1 MEGRDLRGR
10 FDLGCKKVGKIQVE
24 RPVRSSILYNYL
36 LHLKHVNPI
45 KERI

>member
-1 MEGRDLRGR
+1 MEGRGLESR
-10 FDLGCKKVGKIQVE
+10 FDLSWKKVGKIQVE
-24 RPVRSSILYNYL
+24 RPVTNSILYNYL